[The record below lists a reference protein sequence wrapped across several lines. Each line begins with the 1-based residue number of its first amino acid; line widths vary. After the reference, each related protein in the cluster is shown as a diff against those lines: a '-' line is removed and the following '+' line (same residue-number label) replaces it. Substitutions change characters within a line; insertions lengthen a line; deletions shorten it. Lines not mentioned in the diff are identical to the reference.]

1 MNVTVTGQH
10 MEVTPAIRQYVVDKF
25 ERISRHFDH
34 VIDVAV
40 VLNVE
45 KLRKHVEANVHV
57 QGKDLFAET
66 THEDMY
72 AAIDALVDILD
83 RQVIR
88 HKEKRNEHRN
98 QPPLKHLAIGE

>member
-10 MEVTPAIRQYVVDKF
+10 MEVTPAIRQYVVDKL
-25 ERISRHFDH
+25 ERIGRHFDD
-34 VIDVAV
+34 VIDVSV

-45 KLRKHVEANVHV
+45 KLRQHIEANIHV
-57 QGKDLFAET
+57 KGQDLFAET

-72 AAIDALVDILD
+72 AAIDGLVDILD

-88 HKEKRNEHRN
+88 HKEKRSEHR
-98 QPPLKHLAIGE
+98 QTALKHLAVGE

>member
-10 MEVTPAIRQYVVDKF
+10 MEVTPAIRQYVVEKL
-25 ERISRHFDH
+25 ERIGRHFDH
-34 VIDVAV
+34 VIDVTV

-45 KLRKHVEANVHV
+45 KLRQHVEANVHV

-72 AAIDALVDILD
+72 AAIDELVDILD

-88 HKEKRNEHRN
+88 HKEKRSDHRHI
-98 QPPLKHLAIGE
+98 PPKKQLAVGE

>member
-10 MEVTPAIRQYVVDKF
+10 MEVTPAIRQYVTEKL
-25 ERISRHFDH
+25 ERIGRHFDH
-34 VIDVAV
+34 VIDVSV

-45 KLRKHVEANVHV
+45 KLRHHIEANIHV

-72 AAIDALVDILD
+72 AAIDQLVDILD

-88 HKEKRNEHRN
+88 HKEKRSEHRHSAAKK
-98 QPPLKHLAIGE
+98 QITVGE

>member
-10 MEVTPAIRQYVVDKF
+10 LEVTPAIRQYVVEKF
-25 ERISRHFDH
+25 DRIGRHFDE
-34 VIDVAV
+34 VIDIAV

-45 KLRKHVEANVHV
+45 KLRQHIEANVHV
-57 QGKDLFAET
+57 HGRDLFAET

-72 AAIDALVDILD
+72 AAIDTLADILD

-88 HKEKRNEHRN
+88 HKEKRSDHRHSAA
-98 QPPLKHLAIGE
+98 LKHIAVGE

>member
-10 MEVTPAIRQYVVDKF
+10 MEVTPAIRQYVIDKLD
-25 ERISRHFDH
+25 RIGRHFDD
-34 VIDVAV
+34 VIDVSV

-45 KLRKHVEANVHV
+45 KLRQHIEANIHV
-57 QGKDLFAET
+57 QGKDLFAEI

-72 AAIDALVDILD
+72 AAIDGLVDILD

-88 HKEKRNEHRN
+88 YKEKRTDHR
-98 QPPLKHLAIGE
+98 QSALKHLAVGE